1 MAARL
6 NTRTKNVAHLPLALE
21 GSKLTAMGDAEQS
34 PAAIAVVT
42 VDRLPAWMIPA
53 FGCAWVAMPN
63 LGGLAGRGIV
73 FDRVIATSDDVHDTL
88 RALGGLG
95 PVSDLGSTLPAFAS
109 LAARGN
115 ATALVTDDP
124 ALAAMTPRPTNVRL
138 VTPPNETAPASSAA
152 GTRFGRLFETA
163 AAMVAGGENRFLWC
177 HATSLGVAWDAP
189 PSFRDRYVDPDDPP
203 PPSGTSVPTMHVGP
217 DTDPDILVAIR
228 HGFAGQLTLLDH
240 CLGTLLGA
248 IAKRPDPWTIL
259 VVGTRGLGFGLHGTV
274 GCLPM
279 LPFSEVM
286 QLPAILVD
294 HRERMAGQRYG
305 GLLTPAD
312 LGATILD
319 MIGGTPEP
327 STDPRHGRSLGGLL
341 ASWQGVDRDRVV
353 ARSALGAAIVTPS
366 WHLVQ
371 PTGDATPRSPGRLFA
386 KPDDF
391 FEACDV
397 ADRCPAVNDELS
409 SLATGDLQH
418 AWMTPLSQ
426 EALQGI

>member
-1 MAARL
+1 M
-6 NTRTKNVAHLPLALE
+6 PWALHA
-21 GSKLTAMGDAEQS
+21 SKLTAMREAEQS
-34 PAAIAVVT
+34 PIAVVT
-42 VDRLPAWMIPA
+42 IDRLPAWMIPS

-63 LGGLAGRGIV
+63 LDGLAGRGIV
-73 FDRVIATSDDVHDTL
+73 FDRVMATSDDVHDTL

-95 PVSDLGSTLPAFAS
+95 PTSDLGSSLAAFAS
-109 LAARGN
+109 LATRGN

-124 ALAAMTPRPTNVRL
+124 ALAAMTPQTTDVHL
-138 VTPPNETAPASSAA
+138 VTPHTEPAPASSVA

-163 AAMVAGGENRFLWC
+163 AAMVAGGEYRFLWC

-189 PSFRDRYVDPDDPP
+189 PSFQDRYVDPDDPP
-203 PPSGTSVPTMHVGP
+203 PPSGTSVPAMRVGP

-228 HGFAGQLTLLDH
+228 HAFAGQLTLLDH
-240 CLGTLLGA
+240 CLGALLGV
-248 IAKRPDPWTIL
+248 IAKRPERWTIL
-259 VVGTRGLGFGLHGTV
+259 VVGTRGLGLGLHGTV
-274 GCLPM
+274 GCSPM

-305 GLLTPAD
+305 GLVTPAD
-312 LGATILD
+312 LGATILG

-327 STDPRHGRSLGGLL
+327 STNPRLGRPLSGLL
-341 ASWQGVDRDRVV
+341 DSWQGVERDRVV
-353 ARSALGAAIVTPS
+353 ARSALGVAIVTPS

-371 PTGDATPRSPGRLFA
+371 PTGDATPRSPPRLFA

-397 ADRCPAVNDELS
+397 ADRCPAVTDELS

-418 AWMTPLSQ
+418 AWTTPLSQ
-426 EALQGI
+426 EALRGI